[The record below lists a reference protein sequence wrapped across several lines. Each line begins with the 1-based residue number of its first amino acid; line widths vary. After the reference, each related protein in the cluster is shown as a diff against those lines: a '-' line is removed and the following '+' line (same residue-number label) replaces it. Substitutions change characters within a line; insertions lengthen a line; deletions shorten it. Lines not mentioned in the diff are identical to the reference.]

1 MANGLVNLQTDLKS
15 LRYGSMPLGSDKPY
29 VTKDIN
35 NPPSSNLTS
44 MEITKRIDDTSRIA
58 QMLIDRPGLK
68 YLLHEAELKQIGVG
82 DRIAKARKG
91 GKSIVGAVLGQLGN
105 TAVGVVK
112 LIGSTLAQVPVNGT
126 GTHFV
131 KEFRTDTY
139 LQPSGGNNRSAFA
152 QFFGAGG
159 VEGAPLA
166 LEGSPIE
173 GVAESN
179 FGVTAEQGTVFYNTL
194 ESKYDYFGQG
204 DAKAKKDNENPNKTL
219 TQEDLANDN
228 TFLAKDGKSIKL
240 PGAPN
245 ETTAQHGVD
254 TPQNLIKSQGI
265 TEADQDGSAWVGQ
278 QAPKDSK
285 YNKYSDGK
293 GKAKNPTEANIT
305 NASAGRSIETVG
317 TAPTNFVPYDA
328 IDISTTGSI
337 GSDFTTIADKYAST
351 STYTGI
357 DTEKSRGFVS
367 SNNIISLTAKSNL
380 SIDTTA
386 VKGALYDASL
396 TGSQL
401 ADHGQIDEAISK
413 QWSDGNSSYTS
424 TKTEDNVNASTTG
437 NIINIDNTNADDF
450 LFKAKSINNVTS
462 TRTTGTA
469 NDSNVNRSI
478 THLSSIRKEKRVG
491 LGDQGRKKTSYSD
504 YTTVDK
510 LSQDAINMLDVSDE
524 RLDAAAEARDFAKL
538 FFEVITPDGSKY
550 LHFRAFIENIDDSY
564 TADWQAH
571 KYVGRAE
578 NFYTYAGF
586 DRDISFS
593 FKVAAATRK
602 ELRFIYRKMV
612 YLASITAPTYGGVGG
627 FMRGTLARV
636 TVGSYFDQIPGVIT
650 SVKYSQIDGM
660 PWEIALGQPEGQ
672 EADVQEL
679 PMGLQCSI
687 SFKPI
692 HDFAPQTGFHHYF
705 TSTDEDVTFFEEDKY
720 VPRTAPAPT
729 PPEPLPPT
737 PTPPPP
743 SPIPVQPRDEVVPV
757 RVQDNTAVARN
768 NQIPTEAER
777 TLKANGLTP
786 KQSLQDK
793 NEEFRKSLE
802 EGKKKKKYEIV
813 NY

>member
-91 GKSIVGAVLGQLGN
+91 GKSIAGAVLGQLGN
-105 TAVGVVK
+105 TAVGVAK
-112 LIGSTLAQVPVNGT
+112 IIGSTLAQVPVNGT

-166 LEGSPIE
+166 LEGSSIE

-179 FGVTAEQGTVFYNTL
+179 FGVTAEQGTVFYSTL

-219 TQEDLANDN
+219 TQEDLAGNS
-228 TFLAKDGKSIKL
+228 TFLAKDGKPVTI
-240 PGAPN
+240 PGPQW
-245 ETTAQHGVD
+245 ETTAQ
-254 TPQNLIKSQGI
+254 PFEL
-265 TEADQDGSAWVGQ
+265 
-278 QAPKDSK
+278 
-285 YNKYSDGK
+285 
-293 GKAKNPTEANIT
+293 
-305 NASAGRSIETVG
+305 GRSTTIDQGELKEYDPVPFSNTYSESENYKKG
-317 TAPTNFVPYDA
+317 TTPTNFVPYDA
-328 IDISTTGSI
+328 IKLSEVPSGSI
-337 GSDFTTIADKYAST
+337 GSSFENNVDKYSSDT
-351 STYTGI
+351 TYTGI

-367 SNNIISLTAKSNL
+367 SNNIISLTAKSGL
-380 SIDTTA
+380 KVDTTA
-386 VKGALYDASL
+386 VKGALLNSAI

-401 ADHGQIDEAISK
+401 ADHAQIDEAIEK
-413 QWSDGNSSYTS
+413 QWRDGDLSYTN

-437 NIINIDNTNADDF
+437 NTINIDNTNADDYVF
-450 LFKAKSINNVTS
+450 QAKSINNVRS
-462 TRTTGTA
+462 IRTTGTA
-469 NDSNVNRSI
+469 NDDNVNRSI

-510 LSQDAINMLDVSDE
+510 LSQDALNMLDVSDE

-550 LHFRAFIENIDDSY
+550 LHFRGFIENIDDSY

-586 DRDISFS
+586 DRDITFS

-705 TSTDEDVTFFEEDKY
+705 TSTDEDVTFFEEDRY
-720 VPRTAPAPT
+720 VPRTAPTPT
-729 PPEPLPPT
+729 PEPLPPT
-737 PTPPPP
+737 PTPTPEPA
-743 SPIPVQPRDEVVPV
+743 PIPVQPRDEVVPV